1 MCVKWLKWVILAVLL
16 AIIAVLCVAV
26 AKDRKH
32 IKTLKYQVAE
42 QSAIIDSLLNRQS
55 VVFDVS
61 LNVQDKTRLIVN
73 GKGNSGT
80 INVPQEKIYILEI
93 DSTNISLRQ

>member
-1 MCVKWLKWVILAVLL
+1 MWVKWIKWVILAVLL
-16 AIIAVLCVAV
+16 AIIAVLSVSV
-26 AKDRKH
+26 AKDRKY
-32 IKTLKYQVAE
+32 IKALNYQVKE

-61 LNVQDKTRLIVN
+61 LNVQDKTRLTVN

-80 INVPQEKIYILEI
+80 INVPQEKVYVLEI

>member
-1 MCVKWLKWVILAVLL
+1 MWVKWLKWVILAVLL
-16 AIIAVLCVAV
+16 AVIAVLSVSV

-32 IKTLKYQVAE
+32 IKTLNYHVKE

-61 LNVQDKTRLIVN
+61 LNVQDKTRLTVN

-80 INVPQEKIYILEI
+80 INVPQEKVYVLEI

>member
-1 MCVKWLKWVILAVLL
+1 MWKTIIKICIYAILVGL
-16 AIIAVLCVAV
+16 IAVLSVSV

-32 IKTLKYQVAE
+32 IKSLNYQVKE

-61 LNVQDKTRLIVN
+61 LNVQDKTRLTVN

-80 INVPQEKIYILEI
+80 INVPQEKVYVLEI

>member
-1 MCVKWLKWVILAVLL
+1 MWVKWLKWVILAVLL
-16 AIIAVLCVAV
+16 AVIAVLSVSV

-32 IKTLKYQVAE
+32 IKTLKTQILE

-61 LNVQDKTRLIVN
+61 LNVQDKTRLVVN

-80 INVPQEKIYILEI
+80 INVPQEKVYVLEI

>member
-1 MCVKWLKWVILAVLL
+1 MWVKWLKWVILAVLL
-16 AIIAVLCVAV
+16 AVIAVLSVSV

-32 IKTLKYQVAE
+32 IKTLNYQVKE

-55 VVFDVS
+55 VVFDVC
-61 LNVQDKTRLIVN
+61 LNVQDKTRLTIN

-80 INVPQEKIYILEI
+80 INVPQEKVYVLEI

>member
-1 MCVKWLKWVILAVLL
+1 MWVKWLKWVILAVLL
-16 AIIAVLCVAV
+16 AVIAVLSVSV

-32 IKTLKYQVAE
+32 IKSLQGQVAE

-61 LNVQDKTRLIVN
+61 LNVQDKTRLTVN

-80 INVPQEKIYILEI
+80 INVPQEKVYVLEI

>member
-1 MCVKWLKWVILAVLL
+1 MWVKWIKWVVLAVLL
-16 AIIAVLCVAV
+16 AIIAVLSVSV

-32 IKTLKYQVAE
+32 IKALNYQVKE

-61 LNVQDKTRLIVN
+61 LNVQDKTRLTVN

-80 INVPQEKIYILEI
+80 INVPQEKVYVLEI

>member
-32 IKTLKYQVAE
+32 IKTLNYQVAE

-61 LNVQDKTRLIVN
+61 LNVQDKTRLVVN

>member
-1 MCVKWLKWVILAVLL
+1 MWAKIIKWVILAVLL
-16 AIIAVLCVAV
+16 ATIAVLSVCV

-32 IKTLKYQVAE
+32 IKTLKTQVLE
-42 QSAIIDSLLNRQS
+42 QKTIIDSLLNRPS
-55 VVFDVS
+55 IVFDVS
-61 LNVQDKTRLIVN
+61 LNVQDKTRLTVN

-80 INVPQEKIYILEI
+80 INVPQEKVYVLEI